1 MAKYSF
7 DKETGTLKEVTAQDV
22 VLQEAVEKRADA
34 PTIDGTGCTNIAE
47 SEAPAN
53 AVEDPNEP
61 EVVFKLRSDHKLYQ
75 VEDTATGKWLCYF
88 AGYALD
94 IRFNDDEFKGVN
106 ATKKIE
112 ACLSG
117 LTSLFRYLIY
127 EQVLGDTLNP
137 EADNVAVGK

>member
-1 MAKYSF
+1 MAKYTF
-7 DKETGTLKEVTAQDV
+7 DKATGTLKEVAENDALAQVKKEENVGGEV
-22 VLQEAVEKRADA
+22 V
-34 PTIDGTGCTNIAE
+34 DGTGCTNIVESAE
-47 SEAPAN
+47 KPN
-53 AVEDPNEP
+53 VEDPNEP
-61 EVVFKLRSDHKLYQ
+61 EVVFKMRSDHSLYQ

-127 EQVLGDTLNP
+127 QQVLGDKLNP
-137 EADNVAVGK
+137 EAGNVKSDK